1 MDLHWSWESSP
12 SPRGFTI
19 KCFFYNWLF
28 FVHHSHPG
36 WFSGSARSLVLT
48 QQQRCNSHTVRSLL
62 HNHQIH
68 WKLIL
73 TSCDCCNCAI
83 VIVIVAI
90 LRSEQ
95 KSETGVAFAVQW
107 VARSWL
113 PGRCKFPHC
122 FHIVSTSVHTHLR
135 NWESNKIKGWRVS
148 HIHGGAV
155 RSTKTHGLW
164 GKTRQEKKLLSP
176 GCWLLIIWII
186 IQVAAGKNRNTPVLV
201 HCSAGVGR
209 SHFFLWNY
217 ICLSIS
223 DKRICV
229 NGYLNFQNGRDDTL
243 RHFEILRRSQHWHWH
258 SKGKVFF
265 LKHFSNSLF
274 KPRFF
279 HTCDNKGC
287 WWCKPLP
294 RLER

>member
-1 MDLHWSWESSP
+1 MKFNSIYDIPGLCINSLLAPEWWIFIGAGRVHHHQEVSP
-12 SPRGFTI
+12 SNVL
-19 KCFFYNWLF
+19 YNWLF
-28 FVHHSHPG
+28 FVSTFSP
-36 WFSGSARSLVLT
+36 WLIFRFSSESGSYTTTTLQLTHGSFSPSQSSNSLKTDLNKLRLL
-48 QQQRCNSHTVRSLL
+48 QFCNFSV
-62 HNHQIH
+62 
-68 WKLIL
+68 
-73 TSCDCCNCAI
+73 
-83 VIVIVAI
+83 VIVAI

-113 PGRCKFPHC
+113 PGRCKFPHR
-122 FHIVSTSVHTHLR
+122 FHTHLR

-209 SHFFLWNY
+209 SVWRSVWVFLN
-217 ICLSIS
+217 
-223 DKRICV
+223 KRICV
-229 NGYLNFQNGRDDTL
+229 NGYLIFQNGRDDTL

-258 SKGKVFF
+258 SKGEDFFKAF
-265 LKHFSNSLF
+265 LKFSL
-274 KPRFF
+274 
-279 HTCDNKGC
+279 
-287 WWCKPLP
+287 
-294 RLER
+294 